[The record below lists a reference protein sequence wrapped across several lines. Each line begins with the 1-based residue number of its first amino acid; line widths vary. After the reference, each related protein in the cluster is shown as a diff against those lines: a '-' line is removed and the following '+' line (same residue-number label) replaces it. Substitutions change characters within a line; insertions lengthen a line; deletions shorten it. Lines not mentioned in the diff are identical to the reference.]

1 MGRHA
6 WLPIFFGGI
15 GFLSMEDCATSTF
28 QWSWALV
35 APYVCYKFRIFDKT
49 ILEKYVF
56 QVEGGPHVL

>member
-1 MGRHA
+1 
-6 WLPIFFGGI
+6 
-15 GFLSMEDCATSTF
+15 MEDCATSTF